1 MTYKINDE
9 TLIQHDFQFR
19 TIFIDNII
27 EVRVLNKIK
36 WISFHIPYNIVIQ
49 TVDKEKYYMAPKDVE
64 SMIQL
69 LKEENPN
76 IQITRI

>member
-1 MTYKINDE
+1 MTYKIYDE

-36 WISFHIPYNIVIQ
+36 WISFHTPYNIVIQ